1 MLSRIIGAI
10 AAWEP
15 FRGWDSLAMAV
26 SGVCLL
32 HCMLT
37 SVFFGLLATFG
48 GMFMS
53 PIFHEFGLAL
63 AIVFAVIAFARG
75 LAEHGVAL
83 PSWVGGAGLVAM
95 TCALLV
101 PHGPQETMM
110 TMVGVTILAYGH
122 WLNRRA
128 SA

>member
-1 MLSRIIGAI
+1 
-10 AAWEP
+10 
-15 FRGWDSLAMAV
+15 MAV

-53 PIFHEFGLAL
+53 PLFHEFGLAL

-110 TMVGVTILAYGH
+110 TMIGVTILAYGH